1 MSVSSGI
8 IIMSMRFEWD
18 PKKAEKNLEK
28 HGVTFQEAATIFG
41 DPLAITFQDPD
52 HSLEEERQLTFGQ
65 SLQRRLIV
73 VSHTKR
79 GGRTRIIT
87 ARLMDRNERVIY
99 EEG

>member
-1 MSVSSGI
+1 ME
-8 IIMSMRFEWD
+8 FEWE
-18 PKKAEKNLEK
+18 PKKVEKNFKK
-28 HGVTFQEAATIFG
+28 HGVSFQEAATVFG

-52 HSLEEERQLTFGQ
+52 HSMEEDRQLTFGQ

-79 GGRTRIIT
+79 GERTRIIN
-87 ARLMDRNERVIY
+87 ARLMGRNERVIY